1 MIDIDKLTEGFD
13 FSGYESPVKMF
24 QEQIRIDVENDIMK
38 AVRKV
43 GVLVDKEELIKA
55 LKNDREQYIKGYMD
69 GLNANKWIPV
79 SERLPKRGEQVMVCN
94 RYGSVFVSAITY
106 MNAKVFST
114 GECHD
119 FGKHYGVVAWQPLP
133 APYDMRKKVRNDG
146 Y

>member
-1 MIDIDKLTEGFD
+1 MSDLISRSELIEDIKRRKYIDKPLEEIFETIIDEQPTV
-13 FSGYESPVKMF
+13 EPVRG
-24 QEQIRIDVENDIMK
+24 E
-38 AVRKV
+38 
-43 GVLVDKEELIKA
+43 
-55 LKNDREQYIKGYMD
+55 
-69 GLNANKWIPV
+69 WIPV

-133 APYDMRKKVRNDG
+133 APYDMRKKVRNEIHN
-146 Y
+146 